1 MVPNSNYR
9 AIQPHRRDR
18 GRSTR
23 NNYRHAELAIGVGPF
38 EGPRVPELL
47 VSQFQKIQ
55 GVHFYDSAVAIEK
68 GTPFPFKRIIK

>member
-1 MVPNSNYR
+1 M
-9 AIQPHRRDR
+9 
-18 GRSTR
+18 
-23 NNYRHAELAIGVGPF
+23 AIGVGPF